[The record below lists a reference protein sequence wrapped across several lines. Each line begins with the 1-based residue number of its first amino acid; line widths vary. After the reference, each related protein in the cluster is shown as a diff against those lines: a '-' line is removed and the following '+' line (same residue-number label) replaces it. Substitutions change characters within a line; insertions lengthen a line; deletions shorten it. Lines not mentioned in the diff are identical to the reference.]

1 MTQVLDDLFP
11 EHNRVLVV
19 GAMSDKDITGMFA
32 ELLPYCSHTVL
43 TSTCMPRS
51 MIPEQLETIAAD
63 YGCVTTLASNTES
76 ALNAASKLA
85 GNDGM
90 IVVAG
95 SVAIAA
101 SIRSL
106 ITQKYPYATLS
117 SEQSYEK

>member
-1 MTQVLDDLFP
+1 
-11 EHNRVLVV
+11 
-19 GAMSDKDITGMFA
+19 
-32 ELLPYCSHTVL
+32 
-43 TSTCMPRS
+43 MPRS